1 MERSALFSGPKMLPF
16 SLRTPSLRHV
26 SEAALV
32 PTTRGPTCRS
42 PTRGLRMARALAPF
56 LRRLYLPAGVGA
68 DQRGGGSRSGA
79 SVIGPAPR
87 ASPLQLGPG
96 PGWRLWGDAGPPT
109 PPLAAAAQDP
119 PCSPR
124 AAAGSPAP
132 PASGGSTCLVRNR
145 RNSGRTCTSLNS

>member
-42 PTRGLRMARALAPF
+42 PTRGLRLARALAPF

-68 DQRGGGSRSGA
+68 DQRGGRVPQRGRRDRPCPSRVPS
-79 SVIGPAPR
+79 
-87 ASPLQLGPG
+87 
-96 PGWRLWGDAGPPT
+96 
-109 PPLAAAAQDP
+109 
-119 PCSPR
+119 
-124 AAAGSPAP
+124 AAGSRARVAP
-132 PASGGSTCLVRNR
+132 PGGCWVPHSPASGSCAGPALLSAGSCGF
-145 RNSGRTCTSLNS
+145 SGSARVQRIHLLGAEPKK